1 MWVFKVV
8 VVDYVE
14 LMVESFEADV
24 NLYLV
29 NNQHLIKGVVLLVL
43 VKTIMGRDGVMWKSW
58 KIMKN
63 KKTCGNS
70 TLVGV
75 ENCKGTSMNL
85 GFDEQ
90 MTMFKPSLCALR
102 TW

>member
-1 MWVFKVV
+1 MV

-14 LMVESFEADV
+14 LMVESFEDDV
-24 NLYLV
+24 NPYLV
-29 NNQHLIKGVVLLVL
+29 NNQQLTKGVVLLVL
-43 VKTIMGRDGVMWKSW
+43 VKKFMGRDGVMWRLW

-63 KKTCGNS
+63 KKTHGNS
-70 TLVGV
+70 TLVRV
-75 ENCKGTSMNL
+75 ENCKGTLVIS

-90 MTMFKPSLCALR
+90 MTMFKPSFCALR

>member
-1 MWVFKVV
+1 
-8 VVDYVE
+8 
-14 LMVESFEADV
+14 
-24 NLYLV
+24 
-29 NNQHLIKGVVLLVL
+29 LIKGVVLLVL
-43 VKTIMGRDGVMWKSW
+43 VKRIMGQDGVMWRLW

-70 TLVGV
+70 LVVGV
-75 ENCKGTSMNL
+75 ENCKGTSMISS
-85 GFDEQ
+85 FHEQ